1 MPSKAIRSVAVAVG
15 ACLSVG
21 LLAAPAVAASKS
33 PNIIRNASAEHTKT
47 KPTDDGSKVKVTGW
61 TVAKRYY
68 FTAVRYGAPS
78 FPAKGDA
85 GPKGRGKNF
94 FAGGTDG
101 RKSIATQA
109 DSLADYR
116 SWIKAGN
123 GEFTL
128 SGWLGGFSSQRDRTT
143 LTVTWKSKSGKNLGS
158 TTIGPVTAA
167 QRQFNTSLL
176 HRSTTGTVPKK
187 ATKALVTL
195 TMTRSDGAYNDGY
208 ADKLSLVISKK

>member
-1 MPSKAIRSVAVAVG
+1 MPSKAIRAVAVAVF
-15 ACLSVG
+15 ASLG
-21 LLAAPAVAASKS
+21 LTALAVPAVAAGKS
-33 PNIIRNASAEHTKT
+33 SNIIHNASAEHTKT
-47 KPTDDGSKVKVTGW
+47 KPTDDGAKVKVTGW

-78 FPAKGDA
+78 FLAKGDP

-94 FAGGTDG
+94 FAGGLDG
-101 RKSIATQA
+101 RKSIATQT
-109 DSLADYR
+109 DSLAAYK
-116 SWIKAGN
+116 SWIKAGK
-123 GEFTL
+123 GQFTL

-167 QRQFNTSLL
+167 QRQSNTSLL
-176 HRSTTGTVPKK
+176 QRSTTGTVP
-187 ATKALVTL
+187 TKAAKALITL
-195 TMTRSDGAYNDGY
+195 TMTRSAGAYNDGY